1 MFLLARPRGSLML
14 RPREKH
20 VHKLRYDIS
29 GIGGD
34 TGAQIL
40 ALLPEIAQRASETE
54 ETRHLPADLAQKLAQ
69 AGAYNLSKPSTLGG
83 LELDPLEF
91 LKIIATLSEAD
102 ASAGWCSM
110 IAVTSTLAAAYMEEK
125 SANDVFGPADVI
137 TGGVFAPMG
146 KAEDKGDHYIL
157 SGRWQWGSGSP
168 NCSWLGGGAM
178 IFKDGELQKFENGA
192 PYHRML
198 YFPVEEAEFIDTWH
212 VAGMQGTGSG
222 DFQVSNIKVPKSRS
236 VSFVADKPREQ
247 GALYKFPLFGLL
259 ALGVCSVAL
268 GNAQAALEEIKEIAI
283 NKKTPGGGRSM
294 AQRAT
299 VQTELARASA
309 QLNGAFHYLE
319 DAVAKSWLE
328 ATSENELTAV
338 SRGNLRLACA
348 HATETAADICK
359 IAYTLGGGAAVYKNN
374 TLQRRFR
381 DAHVATQ
388 HIATAPAV
396 FELSGRIL
404 LDQPVDMAML

>member
-1 MFLLARPRGSLML
+1 ML
-14 RPREKH
+14 RLKEMH
-20 VHKLRYDIS
+20 VHELRYDIT

-34 TGAQIL
+34 MGEQIL
-40 ALLPEIAQRASETE
+40 ALLPEISQRAAETE
-54 ETRHLPADLAQKLAQ
+54 EARQLPADLAQKLAQ
-69 AGAYNLSKPSTLGG
+69 VGAYNLSKPAALGG
-83 LELDPLEF
+83 LELEPLEF
-91 LKIIATLSEAD
+91 LKTIATLSEAD

-110 IAVTSTLAAAYMEEK
+110 IAVTSSLAAAYMDKEPAAEI
-125 SANDVFGPADVI
+125 FGAADVI

-178 IFKDGELQKFENGA
+178 IFKDGELQKFENGV

-198 YFPVEEAEFIDTWH
+198 YFPVEQVEFIDAWH

-222 DFQVSNIKVPKSRS
+222 DFQVSDIRVPKERS

-268 GNAQAALEEIKEIAI
+268 GNAQAALEEIRQIAI

-299 VQTELARASA
+299 VQVELARATA

-319 DAVAKSWLE
+319 NAIAESWRE
-328 ATSENELTAV
+328 AAGDSDLAAS

-348 HATETAADICK
+348 HATETAAEICK

-374 TLQRRFR
+374 SLQRRFR

-404 LDQPVDMAML
+404 LDQPVDKAML

>member
-1 MFLLARPRGSLML
+1 MLEAKEKQMRG
-14 RPREKH
+14 
-20 VHKLRYDIS
+20 LRYDIT
-29 GIGGD
+29 GIGGA
-34 TGAQIL
+34 TGEKIL
-40 ALLPEIAQRASETE
+40 ALLPEISERASEIE
-54 ETRHLPADLAQKLAQ
+54 EIRQLPKDLAEKLAQ
-69 AGAYNLSKPSTLGG
+69 AGAYNLSKPVSLGG
-83 LELDPLEF
+83 LELKPIEF
-91 LKIIATLSEAD
+91 LKVIATVSEAD
-102 ASAGWCSM
+102 ASAGWCAM
-110 IAVTSTLAAAYMEEK
+110 IAVTSSLAGAYMDGEFAREI
-125 SANDVFGPADVI
+125 FGPADVI

-146 KAEDKGDHYIL
+146 KAEDRGDHYVL

-198 YFPVEEAEFIDTWH
+198 YFPVEDVEFVDTWH

-222 DFQVSNIKVPKSRS
+222 DFQVNDIKVPKQRS
-236 VSFVADKPREQ
+236 VSFIADSPREQ

-268 GNAQAALEEIKEIAI
+268 GNAQAAIEEIRQIAI

-299 VQTELARASA
+299 IQTELARATA
-309 QLNGAFHYLE
+309 KLNGAFHYLE
-319 DAVAKSWLE
+319 NAVTESWGE
-328 ATSENELTAV
+328 AESDGVLTAS

-348 HATETAADICK
+348 HATETAAEICK
-359 IAYTLGGGAAVYKNN
+359 IAFTMGGGAAVYKNN
-374 TLQRRFR
+374 NLQRRFR

>member
-1 MFLLARPRGSLML
+1 MHGLQ
-14 RPREKH
+14 
-20 VHKLRYDIS
+20 YDID
-29 GIGGD
+29 GIGEE
-34 TGAQIL
+34 TGAKIL
-40 ALLPEIAQRASETE
+40 GLLPEISQRATE
-54 ETRHLPADLAQKLAQ
+54 IEAARQLPSDLAEKLAQ
-69 AGAYNLSKPSTLGG
+69 AGAYNLSKPASLDG
-83 LELDPLEF
+83 LELPPLDF
-91 LKIIATLSEAD
+91 LKLIETLSEAD
-102 ASAGWCSM
+102 ASVGWCSM
-110 IAVTSTLAAAYMEEK
+110 IAVTSSLAAAYLDDN
-125 SANDVFGPADVI
+125 SAKEIFGPEHVI

-146 KAEDKGDHYIL
+146 KAEDIGDHYLL

-178 IFKDGELQKFENGA
+178 IFKNGELQKFDNGA

-198 YFPVEEAEFIDTWH
+198 YFPVEEVEFVDTWH

-222 DFQVSNIKVPKSRS
+222 DFQVNNIRVPKEKS
-236 VSFVADKPREQ
+236 VSFIADRPREQ

-268 GNAQAALEEIKEIAI
+268 GNARAALEEIRSIAI
-283 NKKTPGGGRSM
+283 NKKTPGVSRSM

-299 VQTELARASA
+299 VQADIAKATANLS
-309 QLNGAFHYLE
+309 GAFHFLE
-319 DAVAKSWLE
+319 DAISKSWEE
-328 ATSENELTAV
+328 ALGGDELTLV

-348 HATETAADICK
+348 HATETAAEVCK
-359 IAYTLGGGAAVYKNN
+359 IAYTLGGGAAVYK
-374 TLQRRFR
+374 TSSLQRRFR

-404 LDQPVDMAML
+404 LEQPVDAAML

>member
-1 MFLLARPRGSLML
+1 MPG
-14 RPREKH
+14 
-20 VHKLRYDIS
+20 LRYEIE

-34 TGAQIL
+34 TGNQIL
-40 ALLPEIAQRASETE
+40 ALLPEIVDRVSEIE
-54 ETRHLPADLAQKLAQ
+54 DTRHLPADLAQKLAQ
-69 AGAYNLSKPSTLGG
+69 AGAYNLSKPASLGG
-83 LELDPLEF
+83 LELDPIEF
-91 LKIIATLSEAD
+91 LKVIATLSEAD

-110 IAVTSTLAAAYMEEK
+110 IAVTSTLAAAYMDEQP
-125 SANDVFGPADVI
+125 ARDIFGPGDII

-146 KAEDKGDHYIL
+146 KAEDQGDHYIL

-178 IFKDGELQKFENGA
+178 IAKDGELLKFENGA

-198 YFPVEEAEFIDTWH
+198 YFPVEEVEFVDTWH
-212 VAGMQGTGSG
+212 VSGMQGTGSG
-222 DFQVSNIKVPKSRS
+222 DFQVREIRVPKERS
-236 VSFVADKPREQ
+236 VSFIADQPREQ

-268 GNAQAALEEIKEIAI
+268 GNAQAAMAEITNIAI
-283 NKKTPGGGRSM
+283 HKKTPGGGRSM

-299 VQTELARASA
+299 VQAELARAYA
-309 QLNGAFHYLE
+309 RLNGAFHYLE
-319 DAVAKSWLE
+319 DAVGKCWLE
-328 ATSENELTAV
+328 AVGANELTAA

-348 HATETAADICK
+348 HATETAADVCR
-359 IAYTLGGGAAVYKNN
+359 IAYTQGGGAAVYKTNA
-374 TLQRRFR
+374 LQRRFR

>member
-1 MFLLARPRGSLML
+1 MQG
-14 RPREKH
+14 
-20 VHKLRYDIS
+20 LRYDIAD
-29 GIGGD
+29 IGGH
-34 TGAQIL
+34 TGEQIL
-40 ALLPEIAQRASETE
+40 ALLPELAQRANETE
-54 ETRHLPADLAQKLAQ
+54 ETRHLPNDLAQKLAQ
-69 AGAYNLSKPSTLGG
+69 AGAYNLSKPAALGG
-83 LELDPLEF
+83 LELEPLEF
-91 LKIIATLSEAD
+91 LKIITTLSQAD

-110 IAVTSTLAAAYMEEK
+110 IAVTSTLAAAYMDQGPAREI
-125 SANDVFGPADVI
+125 FGPDEVI

-178 IFKDGELQKFENGA
+178 IFQDGELQKFDNGA

-198 YFPVEEAEFIDTWH
+198 YFPVDEVEFLDTWH

-222 DFQVSNIKVPKSRS
+222 DFQVDNIKVPKQRS
-236 VSFVADKPREQ
+236 VSFVADNPLDQ

-299 VQTELARASA
+299 VQVDLARATA
-309 QLNGAFHYLE
+309 QLNGAFLFLE
-319 DAVAKSWLE
+319 NAIAECWKE
-328 ATSENELTAV
+328 ANSDRELTPT

-359 IAYTLGGGAAVYKNN
+359 TAFTLGGGAAVYKNN
-374 TLQRRFR
+374 NLQRRFR

-404 LDQPVDMAML
+404 LDQPVDTAML